1 VSDLTSFF
9 DVTLCSMIH
18 RHLRFGGTW
27 RAYPQCSD
35 ISSPM
40 EVATPFKKLGG
51 AHQNTRRHMSEELLA
66 QPKPQPL
73 KH

>member
-1 VSDLTSFF
+1 
-9 DVTLCSMIH
+9 
-18 RHLRFGGTW
+18 
-27 RAYPQCSD
+27 
-35 ISSPM
+35 M
-40 EVATPFKKLGG
+40 EAATPFKKLGG